1 MWKLLSSWKEQLFS
15 AGGKEVLLKAVVQAI
30 PTYAMSCFR
39 LPVTLCNQ
47 IESMMANFWWGS
59 TSSGNA
65 IHWKNWNSLCKA
77 KIHGGLGFR
86 NFIHFY
92 QALLAKQA
100 WRLLESPNSLLSR
113 VLRHRYFLN
122 GNFLTAGLG
131 AYPSLTWQSI
141 VWGKELLAKG
151 LRWRVGLRNQINCKS
166 DPWLPGHTDFTP
178 FSFIGNDSSLQ
189 VADLIDQH
197 RNWDLT
203 VISANFGQA
212 DMDRILSIPL
222 SIFPSDDVLIWNGTN
237 SGNYMVRS
245 GYYFASSLVE
255 LQDTGSTLTCEHWW
269 TKFWKLKL
277 PSKLRIFVWKV
288 FHNVLPV
295 ATELHRKH
303 IADTPFC
310 PLCKMQQETIN
321 HALFL
326 CTRAKEVW
334 HLSLLNL
341 NFKLAAT
348 SSPEEF
354 LLYVSANTSTQEF
367 EQFLT
372 ICWSIWYERNAEY
385 HGKLPKL
392 AAAILVFATEYLLKY
407 QIVHASS
414 LTSGST
420 AVTNTHPA
428 NITPVASLADPWIAP
443 PVGKLKLNTDAACD
457 RSNKLIGIGAVLRDS
472 NGYIKAALS
481 KSILGCFKPKEM
493 EATALALTLQWLI
506 SLGLTVDFIE
516 TDSLLVVQGLKASYD
531 CNSAFHTMLKDVN
544 YLVSFFPRAQ
554 VTHVR
559 RSANTYAHVLA
570 KFALTVDTDCS
581 WLEEFPPPLLT
592 VM

>member
-1 MWKLLSSWKEQLFS
+1 
-15 AGGKEVLLKAVVQAI
+15 
-30 PTYAMSCFR
+30 
-39 LPVTLCNQ
+39 
-47 IESMMANFWWGS
+47 
-59 TSSGNA
+59 
-65 IHWKNWNSLCKA
+65 
-77 KIHGGLGFR
+77 
-86 NFIHFY
+86 
-92 QALLAKQA
+92 
-100 WRLLESPNSLLSR
+100 
-113 VLRHRYFLN
+113 
-122 GNFLTAGLG
+122 
-131 AYPSLTWQSI
+131 
-141 VWGKELLAKG
+141 
-151 LRWRVGLRNQINCKS
+151 
-166 DPWLPGHTDFTP
+166 
-178 FSFIGNDSSLQ
+178 
-189 VADLIDQH
+189 
-197 RNWDLT
+197 
-203 VISANFGQA
+203 
-212 DMDRILSIPL
+212 MDRILSIPL

-295 ATELHRKH
+295 AAELHRKH
-303 IADTPFC
+303 IADTPLC

-326 CTRAKEVW
+326 CTRAKE
-334 HLSLLNL
+334 
-341 NFKLAAT
+341 
-348 SSPEEF
+348 
-354 LLYVSANTSTQEF
+354 
-367 EQFLT
+367 
-372 ICWSIWYERNAEY
+372 YERNAEY

-407 QIVHASS
+407 QTVHASS

-443 PVGKLKLNTDAACD
+443 PVGKLKLNTDAACN

-506 SLGLTVDFIE
+506 SLGLTADFIE